1 MYTYKLQNEKPIC
14 AEELKKLYDSIGW
27 WPERKEIDIEKML
40 KNSIAI
46 GVWKENE
53 LIGFARVVSDGV
65 FRAYIEDV
73 VVHES
78 ARNQGIGEKM
88 LIMLLQEI
96 SHVHIVSLFC
106 GEKLI
111 KFYGKQQFQA
121 TKQIVMHR
129 NQIVKE

>member
-1 MYTYKLQNEKPIC
+1 MYTYKLQDEKPIC
-14 AEELKKLYDSIGW
+14 SEKLKRLYDSVGCYQ
-27 WPERKEIDIEKML
+27 KEKKSIFKNV

-65 FRAYIEDV
+65 FRAYLEDV

-78 ARNQGIGEKM
+78 VRNKGIGEKM
-88 LIMLLQEI
+88 LTMLLEEI
-96 SHVHIVSLFC
+96 SHIDIVSLFC

-111 KFYGKQQFQA
+111 KFYGQKQFQA

>member
-1 MYTYKLQNEKPIC
+1 MYTYKLQDEKPIC
-14 AEELKKLYDSIGW
+14 SEKLKRLYDSVGW
-27 WPERKEIDIEKML
+27 WPERKEIDIQKML

-65 FRAYIEDV
+65 FRAYLEDV

-78 ARNQGIGEKM
+78 VRNKGI
-88 LIMLLQEI
+88 
-96 SHVHIVSLFC
+96 

-111 KFYGKQQFQA
+111 KFYGQKQFQA

>member
-1 MYTYKLQNEKPIC
+1 MYTYKSHHEQSISAQQIKM
-14 AEELKKLYDSIGW
+14 LYDSVGW
-27 WPERKEIDIEKML
+27 WPERKEVDIQKML

-53 LIGFARVVSDGV
+53 LIGFARVVTDGV

-78 ARNQGIGEKM
+78 VRNKGIGEKM
-88 LIMLLQEI
+88 LTMLLQEV
-96 SHVHIVSLFC
+96 SHIDIVSLFC

-111 KFYGKQQFQA
+111 KFYGEQQFQV

>member
-1 MYTYKLQNEKPIC
+1 VEKI
-14 AEELKKLYDSIGW
+14 KKLYDSVGW
-27 WPERKEIDIEKML
+27 WPERKEVDIQKML

-46 GVWKENE
+46 GVWEENE
-53 LIGFARVVSDGV
+53 LIGFARVVTDGV

-78 ARNQGIGEKM
+78 VRNKGIGEKM
-88 LIMLLQEI
+88 LTMLLREI
-96 SHVHIVSLFC
+96 SHIDIVSLFC

-111 KFYGKQQFQA
+111 KFYGEQQFKA